1 MELNL
6 IRVVNDGKGY
16 FFLVIMLILICCLI
30 IFGLKFL
37 FVYGLRV
44 EFIISDNYFFWLRVV
59 NFYFL
64 LEIKL

>member
-37 FVYGLRV
+37 FVYGLRD
-44 EFIISDNYFFWLRVV
+44 EFIISDNYFF
-59 NFYFL
+59 
-64 LEIKL
+64 

>member
-37 FVYGLRV
+37 FVYGLRD